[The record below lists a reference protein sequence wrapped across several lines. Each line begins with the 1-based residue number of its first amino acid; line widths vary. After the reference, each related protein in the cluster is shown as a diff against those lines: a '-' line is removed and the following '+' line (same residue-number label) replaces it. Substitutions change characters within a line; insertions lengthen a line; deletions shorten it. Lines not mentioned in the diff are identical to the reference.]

1 MNQEE
6 ADNLN
11 RRVTRGDVE
20 YVIKKKKIP
29 YKLVI
34 IQRKIAARREK

>member
-6 ADNLN
+6 VDNLN

-29 YKLVI
+29 YKQKSGTRWLY
-34 IQRKIAARREK
+34 R